1 MGIIMEFDL
10 KKIKM
15 PDTLVLIFSILI
27 LTSVLTWFYPGGKY
41 ERETVDGREIVQPDS
56 YTQVDSVPQGLADL
70 LTAPIKGFIVAAQI
84 IAFILIVGGAF
95 IVVQNTG
102 AFDALINK
110 IADNRQ
116 DSTLM
121 DFSIIPVSMIF
132 FSAFGSVF
140 GMSEEVIAFILIFV
154 PLAVSLG
161 YDSIV
166 GAAIPFVGAGAGFA
180 GAVLNPFTIGIAQGI
195 AELPPFSG
203 IVYRIICWFIVTAI
217 AIAFVMIY
225 ARKIRRDPESSRMYQ
240 LDAHWR
246 DHIRKNE
253 NKSTGARI
261 SRNHLIIL
269 TIFALGMLILIL
281 GVIFLE
287 WYINEISAL
296 FLALGLII
304 GIVSNLKMNEIA
316 EGFVSGAR
324 DLIKIGFIIALARSI
339 LIIAQDG
346 QIIDSILHDLSGV
359 VSGAHPVFAAQLMF
373 LVQSIINVFV
383 PSGSGQAALTMPI
396 MAPLSDL
403 LDVTRQT
410 AVLAFQFGDGF
421 TNLIIPTSG
430 VTMGVLGMARIPY
443 EKWFAWML
451 PLLIIFFIVSFLLLI
466 PPVLMH
472 WGPF

>member
-1 MGIIMEFDL
+1 MEFDF
-10 KKIKM
+10 KKVKM

-27 LTSVLTWFYPGGKY
+27 LTAVLTWFYPGGKY
-41 ERETVDGREIVQPDS
+41 DRHIIEGREVVQPDS
-56 YTQVDSVPQGLADL
+56 YKAVNSIPQGLGEL
-70 LTAPIKGFIVAAQI
+70 LTSPIKGFIEASQI
-84 IAFILIVGGAF
+84 IAFILIVGGCF
-95 IVVQNTG
+95 IVIQNTG
-102 AFDALINK
+102 AFDALITK
-110 IADNRQ
+110 IAHSRHDG
-116 DSTLM
+116 SWM
-121 DFSIIPVSMIF
+121 DLLIIPVSMTL
-132 FSAFGSVF
+132 FSVFGSVF

-154 PLAVSLG
+154 PLAISLG

-180 GAVLNPFTIGIAQGI
+180 GAFLNPFTIGIAQGI

-203 IVYRIICWFIVTAI
+203 MVYRIFCWLIVTVI
-217 AIAFVMIY
+217 AITFVMVY
-225 ARKIRRDPESSRMYQ
+225 ARKIRKNPESSRMYK
-240 LDAHWR
+240 LDEHWR
-246 DHIRKNE
+246 HHITKNK
-253 NKSTGARI
+253 NKLKNSSM
-261 SRNHLIIL
+261 SRSHIVIL
-269 TIFALGMLILIL
+269 SIFALGMLTLIF
-281 GVIFLE
+281 GVIYFK
-287 WYINEISAL
+287 WYINEIAGL

-304 GIVSNLKMNEIA
+304 GVVSNLKTSEIA
-316 EGFVSGAR
+316 EGFVTGAR
-324 DLIKIGFIIALARSI
+324 DLVKIAFIIALARSI
-339 LIIAQDG
+339 LIIARDG
-346 QIIDSILHDLSGV
+346 QIIDSILHDLSGL

-430 VTMGVLGMARIPY
+430 VTMGVLGMAKIPY
-443 EKWFAWML
+443 EKWFGWML
-451 PLLIIFFIVSFLLLI
+451 PLLIIFFIISFILLI